1 MEKLKGQIQSA
12 VNIYKSGNLQKA
24 ELFTKKLI
32 NDNPKLVFLYNLLG
46 LILVNQE
53 KNDEA
58 MRCYEKGIKIDPTFG
73 MIYNNIGFLFFK
85 YKKATADNLKK
96 AESFYKKAIALDKKI
111 PEPHNNLGSLYD
123 HLDRLEDAIKCFKK
137 AIDINPK
144 FSYAHHN
151 LGSAYVSI
159 GKFNEAKKYFKESI
173 KLNPNFV
180 VTHRSLSRITKY
192 TENDEHF
199 MELKKIYSNTNIDD
213 KEKRIELGFAL
224 GKHMKILKILIN
236 LLLITKKQ
244 ILFIGKKS
252 IFH

>member
-1 MEKLKGQIQSA
+1 MEKLKEQIQSA

-24 ELFTKKLI
+24 ELLTKKLI
-32 NDNPKLVFLYNLLG
+32 DDNPKLVFLYNLLG

-159 GKFNEAKKYFKESI
+159 GKFNEAK
-173 KLNPNFV
+173 NQV
-180 VTHRSLSRITKY
+180 
-192 TENDEHF
+192 
-199 MELKKIYSNTNIDD
+199 KKIAIIRLNNI
-213 KEKRIELGFAL
+213 
-224 GKHMKILKILIN
+224 IN
-236 LLLITKKQ
+236 N
-244 ILFIGKKS
+244 
-252 IFH
+252 